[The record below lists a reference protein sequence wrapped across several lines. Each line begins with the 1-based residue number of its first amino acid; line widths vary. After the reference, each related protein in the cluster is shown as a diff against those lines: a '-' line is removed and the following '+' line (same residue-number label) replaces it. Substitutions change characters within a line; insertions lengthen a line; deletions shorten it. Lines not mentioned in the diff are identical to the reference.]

1 MARQALPTLHLQGLL
16 AAKQLRPE
24 PPRVASTTTSGLDYH
39 HVVEVPGAETETVE
53 HDGPETALQ
62 TIWNDLPDETIR
74 RSVLSFCKP
83 LMSRCIKNIVIY
95 HRYRYYRYRYH
106 TGNIG
111 FSIYYIYIHLYSPF
125 MVEAK

>member
-74 RSVLSFCKP
+74 KSVPSFCKP
-83 LMSRCIKNIVIY
+83 LMTCAESQGEHSNIVSCLALFIC
-95 HRYRYYRYRYH
+95 
-106 TGNIG
+106 
-111 FSIYYIYIHLYSPF
+111 
-125 MVEAK
+125 